1 MRHRWMCLPMIG
13 LLCLL
18 GGCGGG
24 GEPSADELALQI
36 RGEYLSMEGFTA
48 RVELEADY
56 GERVYAYAM
65 DTSYAREEG
74 LTLTLTAPE
83 EVAGITAHVQEGETF
98 LEYDGVRVE
107 TGPLNEAGLS
117 PMDALPALLAAVQE
131 GYLAE
136 CSFLTVGET
145 ETLHLTARDP
155 EGEPGVGTEVQLWLD
170 PGSSTS
176 GVISFEVVDFEQ
188 DFTVALSGNS
198 AANSDYDRY
207 VFDLKPD
214 TGPESQP
221 FSLS

>member
-48 RVELEADY
+48 
-56 GERVYAYAM
+56 
-65 DTSYAREEG
+65 
-74 LTLTLTAPE
+74 
-83 EVAGITAHVQEGETF
+83 HVQEGETF

-117 PMDALPALLAAVQE
+117 PMDALPALLSAVQE

-145 ETLHLTARDP
+145 ETLHLTVRDP

-170 PGSSTS
+170 PAGHGLLRGEISQDGRT
-176 GVISFEVVDFEQ
+176 VIQCVIQEFHMH
-188 DFTVALSGNS
+188 L
-198 AANSDYDRY
+198 
-207 VFDLKPD
+207 P
-214 TGPESQP
+214 PEGEAE
-221 FSLS
+221 

>member
-145 ETLHLTARDP
+145 ETLHLTVRDP

-170 PGSSTS
+170 PAGHGLLRGEISQDGRT
-176 GVISFEVVDFEQ
+176 VIQCVIHEFHMQLPPAGEAE
-188 DFTVALSGNS
+188 
-198 AANSDYDRY
+198 
-207 VFDLKPD
+207 
-214 TGPESQP
+214 
-221 FSLS
+221 